1 MPRDNRKKVTPNMV
15 VHQIQIT
22 SVDRTIKDIQ
32 RFRNALIV
40 GEQTFH
46 PNRVRLYDL
55 YFDCLLDGHLTG
67 IINKR
72 IDAVLN
78 KEICF
83 YKDDK
88 EVDGMEEFLESE
100 VFRDIVAEI
109 MWSKF
114 WGLSAMEFV
123 PGQEVSFLNIPRK
136 HVKLEDRII
145 SIGQSDTD
153 GIKFDDLG
161 SNIWII
167 GKDRD
172 FGLLLQCSPYV
183 IFKKGNYGDWAQYIE
198 IFGQPIRIA
207 KYDANDIKTK
217 SQLKDAL
224 DNAGSSLSLM
234 IPKQAEIEIM
244 DGKTS
249 NANGELQQRFK
260 DSLNDELSILILGN
274 TETTGNSNGG
284 SNAKAKEHAKQQL
297 EVTKSDMAFVLSKL
311 NSKKFFDILRSY
323 NLPVEGGKFKFEHE
337 LDINM
342 LSQKIIIDQAV
353 SKIVPVD
360 DDYFYNTYHVPKPAD
375 YEVKRRLM
383 DEKNAPMPPNP
394 APGGPKNNEPGNP
407 QPKPGNP
414 PNPAKKPQM
423 SWFYKWRLGM
433 ADFFAP
439 AHKDS

>member
-1 MPRDNRKKVTPNMV
+1 MPRHNAKKDRPVNMI
-15 VHQIQIT
+15 VHQINLT
-22 SVDRTIKDIQ
+22 SVDRSIKDIGK
-32 RFRNALIV
+32 FRNALTV
-40 GEQTFH
+40 GEQIYH

-55 YFDCLLDGHLTG
+55 YYDCLLDGHLTG

-78 KEICF
+78 KKICF

-88 EVDGMEEFLESE
+88 EVEGMEDLLQSE

-114 WGLSAMEFV
+114 WGLSAMEFI
-123 PGQEVSFLNIPRK
+123 PGEEVSFQNIPRK

-145 SIGQSDTD
+145 SLEQSDTD
-153 GIKFDDLG
+153 GIKFEDL
-161 SNIWII
+161 SNVWII

-172 FGLLLQCSPYV
+172 FGLLLQCTPYV
-183 IFKKGNYGDWAQYIE
+183 IYKKGNYGDWSQYIE
-198 IFGQPIRIA
+198 IFGQPIRIG
-207 KYDANDIKTK
+207 KYDANDTKTRA
-217 SQLKDAL
+217 QLKQAL
-224 DNAGSSLSLM
+224 DSAGSSLAIT
-234 IPKQAEIEIM
+234 IPKQADIEIM

-274 TETTGNSNGG
+274 TETTGNNNGG

-297 EVTKSDMAFVLSKL
+297 EVTKSDMAFILSKL
-311 NSKKFFDILRSY
+311 NSKRFIEILKSY

-342 LSQKIIIDQAV
+342 LSQKIIIDKQV
-353 SKIVPVD
+353 SEIVPVE
-360 DDYFYNTYHVPKPAD
+360 DDYFYSTYHIPKPKD
-375 YEVKRRLM
+375 YEAKRKEM
-383 DEKNAPMPPNP
+383 DEKNNPVAPV
-394 APGGPKNNEPGNP
+394 PGNSGAFDKNP
-407 QPKPGNP
+407 GQPTPKEPTPSKSAKNP
-414 PNPAKKPQM
+414 KL
-423 SWFYKWRLGM
+423 SWYHKWRLGM